1 MRFDPPADPGAYPF
15 THRLRV
21 RFCETDAMGVVHH
34 ASYLAYLEETRVEY
48 LRALGR
54 PYDRLRA
61 DGVEFPV
68 VEVAVQYRRPLRFD
82 DIVDVA
88 VMVHSAGAATFQM
101 NYLVA
106 CDGQASATG
115 ATVHGVVD
123 GRGRP
128 VRLPGWLRDLVAD

>member
-1 MRFDPPADPGAYPF
+1 
-15 THRLRV
+15 V
-21 RFCETDAMGVVHH
+21 
-34 ASYLAYLEETRVEY
+34 
-48 LRALGR
+48 AL
-54 PYDRLRA
+54 
-61 DGVEFPV
+61 
-68 VEVAVQYRRPLRFD
+68 QYRRPLRFD

-88 VMVHSAGAATFQM
+88 VMVGSAGAATFQM